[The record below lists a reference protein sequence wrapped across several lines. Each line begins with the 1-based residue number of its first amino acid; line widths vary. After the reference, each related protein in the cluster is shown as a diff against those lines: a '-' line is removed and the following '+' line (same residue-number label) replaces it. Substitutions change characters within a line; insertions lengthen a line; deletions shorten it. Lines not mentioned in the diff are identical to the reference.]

1 MKNTLFPAGLNDMS
15 FEIYKRANQ
24 IYALNNGKTIAY
36 EDFPN
41 ELLTLIDTIIS
52 LNPKARKAMEFIGV
66 TDADEQ
72 RKQFISCNMANFDFT
87 ADVNEDYKELTTE
100 YVECNIRKTCPVQDK
115 LCGAV
120 KSVNGQLSIRQLQ
133 IMGMIR
139 LGMFD
144 KEIADALFIS
154 QETVKTTKRN
164 IQKILKVE
172 RKAMIANAAALMQI
186 N

>member
-1 MKNTLFPAGLNDMS
+1 MNSTKFPAGLNDMS
-15 FEIYKRANQ
+15 FEIYKRTNQ
-24 IYALNNGKTIAY
+24 IYALNNGVTIHY
-36 EDFPN
+36 NEFPE
-41 ELLTLIDTIIS
+41 ELLGLIDAIIAI
-52 LNPKARKAMEFIGV
+52 NPKARKAMSFIGI

-72 RKQFISCNMANFDFT
+72 RMQFISCNMANFDFT
-87 ADVNEDYKELTTE
+87 ADVNESLTEFTTE
-100 YVECNIRKTCPVQDK
+100 YVECHIRNTCPVQGK

-139 LGMFD
+139 NGMFD